1 MATHHEVPSTPQT
14 MHWGEF
20 NATLAPILEIDS
32 GDRVTLHCLCGE
44 PSVVPDGG
52 DFHILPELLEV
63 YREVKQPIAGHLMTG
78 PVAVRG
84 AKPGDVLEVRI
95 LDVALRQDWGYSRI
109 RPLGGTLPDDFD
121 VNWLRHIRLDKE
133 RMVGTMP
140 WGMEIPLR
148 PFMGVMGVAPPAH
161 WGMITSII
169 PRQHGGNLDLKEMV
183 AGTTLYLPVFND
195 GALFS
200 AGDGHAAQ
208 GDGEVCS
215 TAIETSLSGTFEL
228 CLRTDMTLDGPR
240 AETPTHHITL
250 GMNEDLDKAARQ
262 ALRAMIVLIQE
273 KAGITREEAYSLC
286 SVAAD
291 LRVTQLVNQNKGIH
305 AMLAKSLLGG

>member
-1 MATHHEVPSTPQT
+1 M
-14 MHWGEF
+14 
-20 NATLAPILEIDS
+20 
-32 GDRVTLHCLCGE
+32 
-44 PSVVPDGG
+44 VPDGG

-63 YREVKQPIAGHLMTG
+63 YREVKRPIAGHLMTG

-84 AKPGDVLEVRI
+84 ARLGDVLEVRI
-95 LDVALRQDWGYSRI
+95 LDVTLRQDWGYSRI

-121 VNWLRHIRLDKE
+121 ADWLRHIRLDKE

-215 TAIETSLSGTFEL
+215 TAIETSLSGTFDL
-228 CLRTDMTLDGPR
+228 YLRTDMALGGPR

-262 ALRAMIVLIQE
+262 ALRAMISLIQE
-273 KAGITREEAYSLC
+273 KAAITSEEAYSLC

-305 AMLAKSLLGG
+305 AMLPKSVLGG

>member
-20 NATLAPILEIDS
+20 NATLAPVLEIDS

-63 YREVKQPIAGHLMTG
+63 YREVKRPIAGHQMTG

-95 LDVALRQDWGYSRI
+95 LDVALRQDWGYSCI

-121 VNWLRHIRLDKE
+121 AYWLRHIRLDKE

-215 TAIETSLSGTFEL
+215 TAIETSLSGTFDL
-228 CLRTDMTLDGPR
+228 YLRTDMALDGPR

-262 ALRAMIVLIQE
+262 ALRAMIALIQE
-273 KAGITREEAYSLC
+273 KAAITCEEAYSLC

-305 AMLAKSLLGG
+305 AMLPKSVLGG

>member
-20 NATLAPILEIDS
+20 NATLAPVLEIDP

-44 PSVVPDGG
+44 PSVVPDGD

-63 YREVKQPIAGHLMTG
+63 YREVKRPIAGHLMTG

-109 RPLGGTLPDDFD
+109 RPLSGTLPDDFD
-121 VNWLRHIRLDKE
+121 AYWLRHIRLDKE

-215 TAIETSLSGTFEL
+215 TAIETSLSGTFDL
-228 CLRTDMTLDGPR
+228 YLRTDMSLDGPR

-262 ALRAMIVLIQE
+262 ALRSMIALIQE
-273 KAGITREEAYSLC
+273 KAAITREEAYSLC

-305 AMLAKSLLGG
+305 AMLAKSLLSG

>member
-1 MATHHEVPSTPQT
+1 MATHHHVPSTPKT
-14 MHWGEF
+14 MHWGAF
-20 NATLAPILEIDS
+20 DAALAPVIEVES
-32 GDRVTLHCLCGE
+32 GDRVTLDCLCGE
-44 PSVVPDGG
+44 PSVLPDGA
-52 DFHILPELLEV
+52 DFHVLPELLEV
-63 YREVKQPIAGHLMTG
+63 YREVERPLPGHLMTG
-78 PVAVRG
+78 PVAVKG

-121 VNWLRHIRLDKE
+121 AYWLRHIRLDAE
-133 RMVGTMP
+133 RMIGITP
-140 WGMEIPLR
+140 WGMELPLK
-148 PFMGVMGVAPPAH
+148 PFFGVLGVAPPKH

-169 PRQHGGNLDLKEMV
+169 PRQHGGNLDLKELV

-195 GALFS
+195 AALFS

-228 CLRTDMTLDGPR
+228 HLRTDMTLDGPQ
-240 AETPTHHITL
+240 AETPSHHITL

-262 ALRAMIVLIQE
+262 ALRAMIALVHD
-273 KAGITREEAYSLC
+273 KSGITREEAYSLC
-286 SVAAD
+286 SLAAD

-305 AMLAKSLLGG
+305 AMLPKSLLGG

>member
-14 MHWGEF
+14 MHWGAF
-20 NATLAPILEIDS
+20 DAKLAPVLEIDS

-44 PSVVPDGG
+44 PSVVPDGD

-63 YREVKQPIAGHLMTG
+63 YRTVKRPIAGHLMTG

-84 AKPGDVLEVRI
+84 AKSGDVLEVRI
-95 LDVALRQDWGYSRI
+95 LNVALRQDWGYSRI

-121 VNWLRHIRLDKE
+121 VNWLRHIRLDEK

-148 PFMGVMGVAPPAH
+148 PFMGVMGVAPPTH

-195 GALFS
+195 DALFS

-215 TAIETSLSGTFEL
+215 TAIETSLSATFEL
-228 CLRTDMTLDGPR
+228 CLRTDMALDGPR

-305 AMLAKSLLGG
+305 AMLPKSLLSG

>member
-1 MATHHEVPSTPQT
+1 MATQHEVPSTPRT
-14 MHWGEF
+14 MHWGAF
-20 NATLAPILEIDS
+20 DANLAPVIEVDS
-32 GDRVTLHCLCGE
+32 GDRVTLDCLCGE
-44 PSVVPDGG
+44 PSVVPEGG

-63 YREVKQPIAGHLMTG
+63 YREVERPLPGHLMTG

-84 AKPGDVLEVRI
+84 AKPGDVLEIRI

-121 VNWLRHIRLDKE
+121 VNWLRHIRLDGE
-133 RMVGTMP
+133 RMVGITP
-140 WGMEIPLR
+140 WGMELPLK
-148 PFMGVMGVAPPAH
+148 PFFGVLGVAPPEH

-169 PRQHGGNLDLKEMV
+169 PRQHGGNLDLKELV
-183 AGTTLYLPVFND
+183 AGTTLYLPVFNE

-215 TAIETSLSGTFEL
+215 TAIETSLRGTFEL
-228 CLRTDMTLDGPR
+228 HLRTDMALDGPQ
-240 AETPTHHITL
+240 AETPSHYITL
-250 GMNEDLDKAARQ
+250 GMDVDLDKAARQ
-262 ALRAMIVLIQE
+262 ALRAMIALIQD

-286 SVAAD
+286 SLAAD
-291 LRVTQLVNQNKGIH
+291 LRVTQLVNLNKGIH
-305 AMLAKSLLGG
+305 AMLPKSLLGG